1 MSILR
6 FQGRPRRALAEV
18 PIPEGLVQT
27 LQPEIHGR
35 LVHFFLD
42 FTIVEGLI
50 MPPAD
55 RWSMKM
61 RDRGEIMGRTTK
73 RGTRARLAGVLL
85 LGLLGTYRAAMAEE
99 GLGPGAE
106 QAQLLS
112 RAFRFAAKR
121 VAPAVV
127 TVVTKINRYQQ
138 YVQNGRI
145 YERLVPEDG
154 SIGSGV
160 IIHNTGVVLTN
171 SHVLEGADDVVV
183 RTADGQ
189 EFATFDLRRD
199 PLSDVAI
206 LRIKAPGTLTVAKLG
221 DSDKLEIGDWVVAI
235 GSPFE
240 LEATVSAGIISGKN
254 RTLEKIGRGKLLQTD
269 AAINPGNSG
278 GPLVNLEGEVI
289 GLNTAIAS
297 SSGGYQG
304 IGFAIPINN
313 ARWVVNQLASQ
324 GKVTRGYLGI
334 GIGELLPREAAA
346 KGLPPV
352 AGVIVTKVT
361 PNTSADQAGLLVDD
375 IILEF
380 AGTRVR
386 DRRDLQGI
394 VERKDIGSRHP
405 LKIYRD
411 GREQDISIEVQTP
424 PREMDL

>member
-1 MSILR
+1 
-6 FQGRPRRALAEV
+6 
-18 PIPEGLVQT
+18 
-27 LQPEIHGR
+27 
-35 LVHFFLD
+35 
-42 FTIVEGLI
+42 
-50 MPPAD
+50 
-55 RWSMKM
+55 
-61 RDRGEIMGRTTK
+61 MGRW
-73 RGTRARLAGVLL
+73 TRRNAGPAHVMWLL
-85 LGLLGTYRAAMAEE
+85 LGLLATGRPAVAEE
-99 GLGPGAE
+99 VLGAGAE

-145 YERLVPEDG
+145 YERLVPEEG

-160 IIHNTGVVLTN
+160 IIHKSGVVLTN

-206 LRIKAPGTLTVAKLG
+206 LRIKDPAELTVAELG

-278 GPLVNLEGEVI
+278 GPLVNLGGEVI

-361 PNTSADQAGLLVDD
+361 PNTAADEAGLRVDD
-375 IILEF
+375 VILEF

-394 VERKDIGSRHP
+394 VERKEIGSRHA

-411 GREQDISIEVQTP
+411 SREESISIEVQTP